1 MQYFPDVLYL
11 ASQKRMLND
20 RVINSTVVEVL
31 QDERWESIPWKKLQV
46 GDVVRVSIINMFPR
60 WEAI

>member
-1 MQYFPDVLYL
+1 
-11 ASQKRMLND
+11 MLND